1 MKIFAFTCV
10 RLSGLEPEITEPKS
24 VVFPI
29 TPQPVKT
36 YTYFHKR
43 VYAHFTT
50 MSNFKNVKSMT
61 NLLSY
66 LYHTTRMRFVLIF
79 KDSSGVFYKYIY
91 SHEPMYS

>member
-29 TPQPVKT
+29 TLQPVKT
-36 YTYFHKR
+36 HTYFHKR

-50 MSNFKNVKSMT
+50 MFNFKNVKNMT

-79 KDSSGVFYKYIY
+79 KDSSGVL
-91 SHEPMYS
+91 